1 MNNNNLRKE
10 KEREF
15 YMQHMDTFKSIGLA
29 DPFFTIKTA
38 FFKKGKFG
46 KQCQFFEWELKK
58 GEDIY
63 IEFYENVYD
72 STGKNTDIVPGIEDR
87 PLFKLKY
94 NPFYHEE
101 YDVTETVDADGKVD
115 RKYLVSLG
123 EMVAV
128 LPSGQEISYALFE
141 KRKEEAKLEVPQLQQ
156 SLSIFPDFEEEFI
169 KRNKAEKLP
178 GSDFDIDKSVNE
190 SCILANISLKDFAA
204 IMLVKPVSDKEWL
217 NELIKQTK
225 SEI

>member
-15 YMQHMDTFKSIGLA
+15 YMQHMDAFKAIGLA

-46 KQCQFFEWELKK
+46 RQCQFFEWELKK

-72 STGKNTDIVPGIEDR
+72 SNGKNTNVVPMLDER
-87 PLFKLKY
+87 QLFKLKF

-101 YDVTETVDADGKVD
+101 YDVTETVEADGKVD
-115 RKYLVSLG
+115 RKYLVPVN

-128 LPSGQEISYALFE
+128 LPSGQEISYALYE
-141 KRKEEAKLEVPQLQQ
+141 KRKEDAKLEIPQLQK
-156 SLSIFPDFEEEFI
+156 SLSIFPDFEQEFA
-169 KRNKAEKLP
+169 KKDEVVQP
-178 GSDFDIDKSVNE
+178 EGSDFDIDKDADTST
-190 SCILANISLKDFAA
+190 LANISLRDFAA
-204 IMLVKPVSDKEWL
+204 IMLVKPVSDKQWL
-217 NELIKQTK
+217 NDLIKQAK

>member
-15 YMQHMDTFKSIGLA
+15 YMQHMDAFKAIGLA

-72 STGKNTDIVPGIEDR
+72 GAGKNTDIVPGIEDR
-87 PLFKLKY
+87 QLFKLKF
-94 NPFYHEE
+94 NPFYNEE

-128 LPSGQEISYALFE
+128 LPSGQEISYSLYE
-141 KRKEEAKLEVPQLQQ
+141 KRKEEAKLEVPQLQK
-156 SLSIFPDFEEEFI
+156 SLSLFPDFEQEFAPKVEAEISNEEI
-169 KRNKAEKLP
+169 ADAPLSEITIRDL
-178 GSDFDIDKSVNE
+178 
-190 SCILANISLKDFAA
+190 AA
-204 IMLVKPVSDKEWL
+204 IMLLKPVSARPWL
-217 NELIKQTK
+217 NDLIKQTK
-225 SEI
+225 SDI

>member
-1 MNNNNLRKE
+1 ME
-10 KEREF
+10 
-15 YMQHMDTFKSIGLA
+15 HMDTFKAIGLA

-58 GEDIY
+58 GDDLY
-63 IEFYENVYD
+63 MEFYENIYED
-72 STGKNTDIVPGIEDR
+72 GKSANIIPALEER

-101 YDVTETVDADGKVD
+101 YDVTETIDADGKVD
-115 RKYLVSLG
+115 RKYLVPVS
-123 EMVAV
+123 EMSAV
-128 LPSGQEISYALFE
+128 LSSGQEISYALYE
-141 KRKEEAKLEVPQLQQ
+141 KRKEDAKLEIPQLQK
-156 SLSIFPDFEEEFI
+156 SLSMFPDFEEEYSPL
-169 KRNKAEKLP
+169 KTEA
-178 GSDFDIDKSVNE
+178 GSINE
-190 SCILANISLKDFAA
+190 EIADAPLSEMTLRDLAA
-204 IMLVKPVSDKEWL
+204 IMLIKPVSARPWL

>member
-15 YMQHMDTFKSIGLA
+15 YMQHMDTFKAIGLA

-46 KQCQFFEWELKK
+46 RQCQFFEWELKK

-72 STGKNTDIVPGIEDR
+72 SNGKNTNVVPMLEER
-87 PLFKLKY
+87 QLFKLKF

-101 YDVTETVDADGKVD
+101 YDVTETVEVDGKID
-115 RKYLVSLG
+115 RKYLVPVN

-128 LPSGQEISYALFE
+128 LPSGQEISYALYE
-141 KRKEEAKLEVPQLQQ
+141 KRKEDAKLEVPQLQK
-156 SLSIFPDFEEEFI
+156 SLSIFPDFEQEFAKREEVI
-169 KRNKAEKLP
+169 QSE
-178 GSDFDIDKSVNE
+178 GSDFDIDKDADTST
-190 SCILANISLKDFAA
+190 LANISLRDFAA
-204 IMLVKPVSDKEWL
+204 IMLVKPVSDKQWL
-217 NELIKQTK
+217 NDLIIQTK

>member
-1 MNNNNLRKE
+1 MNRKE

-15 YMQHMDTFKSIGLA
+15 YMQHMDTFKAIGLA

-46 KQCQFFEWELKK
+46 KQSQFFEWELKK

-72 STGKNTDIVPGIEDR
+72 GSGKNTNIVPGLEER
-87 PLFKLKY
+87 QLFKLKY

-101 YDVTETVDADGKVD
+101 YDVTETVEADGKVD
-115 RKYLVSLG
+115 RKYLVPIN

-128 LPSGQEISYALFE
+128 LPSGQEISYALYE
-141 KRKEEAKLEVPQLQQ
+141 KRKEDAKLEIPQLQK
-156 SLSIFPDFEEEFI
+156 SLSIFPDFEEEFAP
-169 KRNKAEKLP
+169 KPVAEP
-178 GSDFDIDKSVNE
+178 GLQNTEIADAPLSE
-190 SCILANISLKDFAA
+190 MTILDFAA
-204 IMLVKPVSDKEWL
+204 IMLMKPVSARPWL
-217 NELIKQTK
+217 NDLIKQTK

>member
-1 MNNNNLRKE
+1 MNRKE

-15 YMQHMDTFKSIGLA
+15 YMQHMDAFKAIGLA

-46 KQCQFFEWELKK
+46 KQSQFFEWELKK

-72 STGKNTDIVPGIEDR
+72 GTGKNTNIVPATEDR

-115 RKYLVSLG
+115 RKYLVPVT

-128 LPSGQEISYALFE
+128 LPSGQEISYSLFE
-141 KRKEEAKLEVPQLQQ
+141 KRKEESKLEVPQLQK
-156 SLSIFPDFEEEFI
+156 SLSIFPDFEEEFG
-169 KRNKAEKLP
+169 RREEAVTAP
-178 GSDFDIDKSVNE
+178 GSDFDIDKDADTST
-190 SCILANISLKDFAA
+190 LANISLRDFAA
-204 IMLVKPVSDKEWL
+204 IMLVRPVSDKQWL
-217 NELIKQTK
+217 NDLIKQAK